1 MKNTMK
7 NMMAKIEILSITLFV
22 VVMGIFVFSGLPYG
36 FITKP
41 LLYTGIGIGAGYMI
55 GSKKG

>member
-1 MKNTMK
+1 MMK
-7 NMMAKIEILSITLFV
+7 NMMAKIEILSITLFI
-22 VVMGIFVFSGLPYG
+22 VVMGMFVFSGLPYG